1 MILSLHAL
9 KTVFNWFV
17 GNKLPK
23 SSFLIS
29 SLLKVFFS
37 LLLSI
42 LSWFSCL
49 SLSPTHTL
57 MLTHPSPIRLFSSH
71 PGGVWGCGSMW
82 KPSHRERLMCSSFE
96 AICPKHAV
104 SLHLDMC
111 VCMCVRV
118 GVCAFVFVYVSM
130 TKNGSGE
137 CLCLVLKKKLYFCI
151 SVVETVWYTIVFL
164 LSPLSPHSAVTFIY
178 IYKCPFP
185 ACIFNK
191 TSSI

>member
-1 MILSLHAL
+1 
-9 KTVFNWFV
+9 
-17 GNKLPK
+17 
-23 SSFLIS
+23 
-29 SLLKVFFS
+29 
-37 LLLSI
+37 
-42 LSWFSCL
+42 
-49 SLSPTHTL
+49 
-57 MLTHPSPIRLFSSH
+57 
-71 PGGVWGCGSMW
+71 
-82 KPSHRERLMCSSFE
+82 MCSSFE

-191 TSSI
+191 TSSIQYGFVLLPFFSRMNAVGGKNSIFVYYPKKQLFIQFRPIGYYMIF